1 MGERVN
7 GGVGLKN
14 TAVES
19 RQGQRLEPPVAA
31 RAIWGEHDQRCGLLS
46 YASQQGRQYRE
57 VQQCQGVVSV
67 GRSPT

>member
-31 RAIWGEHDQRCGLLS
+31 RAIWGEHDR
-46 YASQQGRQYRE
+46 ASDRFLRGERAFFSE
-57 VQQCQGVVSV
+57 GKCE
-67 GRSPT
+67 